1 MYLTTRKW
9 AREKGTCG
17 GWIRGGLILFKTNDS
32 INYAN
37 EHSMIAQNNSNTHHF
52 YGPRRVSGLLV
63 SIAKVSCFFLKRYRF
78 FLIG

>member
-63 SIAKVSCFFLKRYRF
+63 SIAKVSCFF
-78 FLIG
+78 